1 MTGAVARAVRFD
13 RFGGSDVLYLAD
25 LDMPSPGSGE
35 VVVEVRAAGV
45 NPGEA
50 LIRTGALHRM
60 FPKRFSAT
68 FPAGEGNDLAGVVA
82 SVGPEVSQ
90 FSVGDEVLGFSL
102 RRDRHATHIAVP
114 VAQLIRKPAQLSW
127 EIAVCSVRACGSRT
141 IALAMWT
148 CVDQLMSASVKRVR
162 ARWRSSAAARW

>member
-25 LDMPSPGSGE
+25 VDMPSPGSGE

-60 FPKRFSAT
+60 FPERGSPPPFPPARAT
-68 FPAGEGNDLAGVVA
+68 TLPA
-82 SVGPEVSQ
+82 SW
-90 FSVGDEVLGFSL
+90 L
-102 RRDRHATHIAVP
+102 R
-114 VAQLIRKPAQLSW
+114 
-127 EIAVCSVRACGSRT
+127 
-141 IALAMWT
+141 
-148 CVDQLMSASVKRVR
+148 
-162 ARWRSSAAARW
+162 